1 VPNWRVTGENKST
14 EERKTHPFR
23 LKKAHWNLVI
33 NISERE
39 REKGE
44 KEFQLAK
51 NSTVSL
57 GELF

>member
-1 VPNWRVTGENKST
+1 VTGENKST